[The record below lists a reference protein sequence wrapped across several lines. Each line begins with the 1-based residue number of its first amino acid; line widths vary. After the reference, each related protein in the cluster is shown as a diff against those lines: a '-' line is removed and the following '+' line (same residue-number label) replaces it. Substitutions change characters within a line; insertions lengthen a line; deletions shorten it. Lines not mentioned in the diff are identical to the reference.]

1 MKQDFLAISFSLPSL
16 SMVEY
21 SSGYLSF
28 ISYWKT
34 IVVYKSNKNREKL
47 DHCKKEEMVLWED
60 MSLLAMKSLYE
71 EKGNGGYPWSEAY
84 TLNVVCY
91 EDNYFLKRKFKLF
104 NSLYHSVYLV
114 FATRSF
120 SIANMFAV
128 RYLWTTYVTKN
139 RDKWQRAECLYKKK
153 RAKRTRSS
161 RQSHC
166 VVTAKLHVWH
176 GTYETFA
183 GTLLLA
189 NRCRID
195 FNEKN

>member
-84 TLNVVCY
+84 TLNVVCH

-139 RDKWQRAECLYKKK
+139 RDK
-153 RAKRTRSS
+153 
-161 RQSHC
+161 
-166 VVTAKLHVWH
+166 
-176 GTYETFA
+176 
-183 GTLLLA
+183 
-189 NRCRID
+189 
-195 FNEKN
+195 

>member
-114 FATRSF
+114 FSTPF
-120 SIANMFAV
+120 FLLPICLPCVICENVLCNKISIKFLLV
-128 RYLWTTYVTKN
+128 VKTLYKTKN
-139 RDKWQRAECLYKKK
+139 GR
-153 RAKRTRSS
+153 
-161 RQSHC
+161 
-166 VVTAKLHVWH
+166 
-176 GTYETFA
+176 
-183 GTLLLA
+183 
-189 NRCRID
+189 
-195 FNEKN
+195 